1 MKKASFTGNL
11 FQEELEQTAIE
22 RIRKFAKIAK
32 TMGFEVRLG
41 FSGGKDSQVCYDL
54 CKRSGI
60 EFRAFFNHSFES
72 NVTLRFIREHY
83 PEVIW
88 RHDHPFGFI
97 QNIRVNH
104 KGFLPTVQA
113 AYCCNDYKHNSKY
126 VDECSI
132 VGVRKAE
139 SAKRKTRTAFEAKN
153 KTTMKRNKAL
163 FNEYFEEHCQSTG
176 TAGIIQLKP
185 IIDWTDAN
193 VWDYIKAHNLPVNPE
208 YKKSR
213 RVGCIVC
220 PKANFNSNY
229 IGLLEHPKLIDA
241 FIMAREE
248 ADREHSIDW
257 ILTKSGEDYSDDKP
271 YYICRWLNHSFMPFT
286 KKQEQL
292 YKEVRASYDA
302 MKQKKAKEGSRN
314 LSLLLIK

>member
-1 MKKASFTGNL
+1 MK
-11 FQEELEQTAIE
+11 EYEQIAIE
-22 RIRKFAKIAK
+22 RIQKFAKIAK

-60 EFRAFFNHSFES
+60 EFRAFFNRAFE
-72 NVTLRFIREHY
+72 NCTTLRFIRKYY

-97 QNIRVNH
+97 RNIRVYH
-104 KGFLPTVQA
+104 KGFLPTVQS
-113 AYCCNDYKHNSKY
+113 AYCCADYKHNRKY
-126 VDECSI
+126 VDDCSI

-139 SAKRKTRTAFEAKN
+139 SAKRRKRTAFEVKN

-185 IIDWTDAN
+185 IIDWTDEN
-193 VWDYIKAHNLPVNPE
+193 VWDYIKLHNIPINPK
-208 YKKSR
+208 YKESK

-220 PKANFNSNY
+220 PKTNFTANY
-229 IGLLEHPKLIDA
+229 IELIKHPKLIDA
-241 FIMAREE
+241 FILAREK
-248 ADREHSIDW
+248 ADRNTEIDW
-257 ILTKSGEDYSDDKP
+257 YITSDNKDYSDNKP
-271 YYICRWLNHSFMPFT
+271 YYICRWLNRSFMPFS
-286 KKQEQL
+286 KKQEEL
-292 YKEVRASYDA
+292 YKQVRDAYD
-302 MKQKKAKEGSRN
+302 K
-314 LSLLLIK
+314 LH

>member
-1 MKKASFTGNL
+1 MDL
-11 FQEELEQTAIE
+11 FQEEMEQTAIE

-32 TMGFEVRLG
+32 TMGFEVHLA

-60 EFRAFFNHSFES
+60 EFRAFFNHLFES

-88 RHDHPFGFI
+88 RRDHPFGFI
-97 QNIRVNH
+97 RNIRVNH

-113 AYCCNDYKHNSKY
+113 AYCCNNYKHNLKY
-126 VDECSI
+126 VDDCSI

-163 FNEYFEEHCQSTG
+163 FDEYFEEHCQSTG

-185 IIDWTDAN
+185 IIDWADAN

-208 YKKSR
+208 YQVSR

-220 PKANFNSNY
+220 PKANFISNY
-229 IGLLEHPKLIDA
+229 IGLMKMPKLIDA
-241 FIMAREE
+241 FIMAREKAE
-248 ADREHSIDW
+248 RKDEIDW
-257 ILTKSGEDYSDDKP
+257 VITYDNKDYSDDKP
-271 YYICRWLNHSFMPFT
+271 CYICRWLNHSFMPFT
-286 KKQEQL
+286 KKQEEL
-292 YKEVRASYDA
+292 YKQVRAAYD
-302 MKQKKAKEGSRN
+302 KLHNNNNK
-314 LSLLLIK
+314 

>member
-1 MKKASFTGNL
+1 MNL
-11 FQEELEQTAIE
+11 FLKEYEQIAIE
-22 RIRKFAKIAK
+22 RIQKFAKIAK
-32 TMGFEVRLG
+32 TMGFEVHLG

-60 EFRAFFNHSFES
+60 EFRAFFNRSFE
-72 NVTLRFIREHY
+72 NCTTLRFIREYY

-97 QNIRVNH
+97 RNIRVNH
-104 KGFLPTVQA
+104 NGYLPTVQS
-113 AYCCNDYKHNSKY
+113 AYCCADYKHNRKY
-126 VDECSI
+126 VDDCSI

-139 SAKRKTRTAFEAKN
+139 SAKRKNRTAFEAKN
-153 KTTMKRNKAL
+153 KTTMNRNKAL

-185 IIDWTDAN
+185 IIDWTDEN
-193 VWDYIKAHNLPVNPE
+193 VWEYIKKHNIPINPE
-208 YKKSR
+208 YKKSK

-220 PKANFNSNY
+220 QKTNFTNNY

-241 FIMAREE
+241 FIMAREKAE
-248 ADREHSIDW
+248 RNNDIDW
-257 ILTKSGEDYSDDKP
+257 IITSDNKDYSDDKP
-271 YYICRWLNHSFMPFT
+271 YYICRWLNHSFMKFT

-292 YKEVRASYDA
+292 YKQVREAYDRLH
-302 MKQKKAKEGSRN
+302 SVCN
-314 LSLLLIK
+314 TCYPTH